1 MTDDSTP
8 KPPPLPASSVVP
20 LRSASTA
27 PASSSPPTQP
37 ASQQPFAP
45 VPSVATREQVSELAK
60 LVLRKFDE
68 HGQLLRQAVTS
79 TADTQ
84 PSVAPAAP
92 APRSLPGAVA
102 QHAVTGTQVVLIA
115 VGALGVAMQIAAVFK
130 PSLVSPLQHAQEFL
144 RALLAGGP

>member
-20 LRSASTA
+20 LRSVTTA

-79 TADTQ
+79 NADTQ
-84 PSVAPAAP
+84 PSVAPAP

-115 VGALGVAMQIAAVFK
+115 VGALGVAMQIAAIFK

>member
-8 KPPPLPASSVVP
+8 KPPPLPSSSVVP
-20 LRSASTA
+20 LRSVTTA

-37 ASQQPFAP
+37 APQQPFAP

-68 HGQLLRQAVTS
+68 HGQLLRQAAAS

-84 PSVAPAAP
+84 PSVAPMVP
-92 APRSLPGAVA
+92 VKSLTVTIAGHTWTVAQGLLIGAGAV
-102 QHAVTGTQVVLIA
+102 
-115 VGALGVAMQIAAVFK
+115 GVAMQVATIFR
-130 PSLVSPLQHAQEFL
+130 PDLVSPLQHLQQFL
-144 RALLAGGP
+144 TALGGG